1 MPAAGIALVLPES
14 LFYLILSADFEMGLT
29 HFIAEDSWV
38 K

>member
-1 MPAAGIALVLPES
+1 MPEAGIALVLPGP
-14 LFYLILSADFEMGLT
+14 LFYLILTADFEMGLT